1 VTALGK
7 RLRRIL
13 FLIPY
18 VSKHERGVPLADVA
32 AFVGVGVRELER
44 ELAQMT
50 EIGVP
55 DGAPHELVDILV
67 EGRGAGKRVIV
78 APRRL
83 LLRPPRLTV
92 AEAQAILIGAGALQR
107 SGVPSFDAALARA
120 VDKVRRLVRDSVVTG
135 QGAPVAVDSKAFEDR
150 DHLSV
155 VARASRERRQ
165 VELDYSS
172 LAAQKRKK
180 LVVEPY
186 ALLDH
191 RGSWYVLG
199 RSITH
204 AENRVFVFKVERIR
218 GAKILDR
225 AFTLPRD
232 FDVRDYAG
240 GNLFIAGLDRV
251 PVKLRLR
258 GAAAER
264 MAGWYKKAKRQ
275 AGGAVVVERREIV
288 TGWLAAW
295 ILRQGPDV
303 EVLAPPELSR
313 RVRGL
318 ARRVAEAHAP
328 STDTTAAS
336 SASGVNR

>member
-1 VTALGK
+1 L
-7 RLRRIL
+7 
-13 FLIPY
+13 
-18 VSKHERGVPLADVA
+18 PLAEAA
-32 AFVGVGVRELER
+32 AFVGVSIRELER
-44 ELAQMT
+44 ELAQLT

-55 DGAPHELVDILV
+55 GGAPHELVDILV
-67 EGRGAGKRVIV
+67 EGRAAGKRVIV

-92 AEAQAILIGAGALQR
+92 SEAQAILVGATALRR
-107 SGVPSFDAALARA
+107 SGIPLFDDALARA
-120 VDKVRRLVRDSVVTG
+120 VEKVRRLVRGAAVTAA
-135 QGAPVAVDSKAFEDR
+135 GAPVVVDGKAFEDR

-172 LAAQKRKK
+172 LAAQKRKR
-180 LVVEPY
+180 LIVEPY

-191 RGSWYVLG
+191 RGSWYILG
-199 RSITH
+199 RSVTH

-225 AFTLPRD
+225 AFTVPRD

-240 GNLFIAGLDRV
+240 GNLFVAGLDRV

-264 MAGWYKKAKRQ
+264 MAGWYKKAKREK
-275 AGGAVVVERREIV
+275 GGTVLVEQREIV

-295 ILRQGPDV
+295 ILRQGPEV
-303 EVLAPPELSR
+303 EVLAPPELAR

-318 ARRVAEAHAP
+318 ARRVVDAHAP
-328 STDTTAAS
+328 STETTA
-336 SASGVNR
+336 SASVSGVKR